1 MDARTLLALARY
13 NRWANE
19 RVLDCVSRLD
29 DAARSEPA
37 PGTAGSIAITL
48 AHLANTEVYFTA
60 IVCGE
65 PFAQIPN
72 EVAWGEL
79 RAVVKRA
86 DAALEALVQG
96 YGDVDAQ
103 IFVGGVKYVGHAPAA
118 DVRLDRVA
126 PGDHAADEV
135 VLDRLV
141 GLRIEVA
148 DRDELEVGTLVGDR
162 HVRLAGPHDRVAL

>member
-1 MDARTLLALARY
+1 M
-13 NRWANE
+13 
-19 RVLDCVSRLD
+19 SRLD
-29 DAARSEPA
+29 DGARSEPA

-72 EVAWGEL
+72 EVAWSEL

-96 YGDVDAQ
+96 YGDVDDPINRDGRPYTVRDLLLQALTHSHQ
-103 IFVGGVKYVGHAPAA
+103 HRTQVAAATDLRGVPVKMTDYIDYVDAMN
-118 DVRLDRVA
+118 VR
-126 PGDHAADEV
+126 
-135 VLDRLV
+135 
-141 GLRIEVA
+141 GL
-148 DRDELEVGTLVGDR
+148 
-162 HVRLAGPHDRVAL
+162 GPPD